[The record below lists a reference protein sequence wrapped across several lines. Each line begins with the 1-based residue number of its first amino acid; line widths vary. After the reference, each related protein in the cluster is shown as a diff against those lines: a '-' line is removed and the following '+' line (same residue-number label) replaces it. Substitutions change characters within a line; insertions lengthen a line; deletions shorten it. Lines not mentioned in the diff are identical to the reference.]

1 MCVRSTQITGSPL
14 QSTDDDFSTHGSPW
28 QCVRAF
34 HTNNRVTSA
43 VNRPRFLYTRR
54 SLNGVYPFYASRSLH
69 ACRSL
74 YSSRYLDGVQPL
86 FTSQRRCLSVNKYFR
101 RQISHKSKKFPLP
114 YIGKTSNWRQYRP
127 SRWVS
132 YCYMSNYAEEKIRH
146 GYPNLSKSPTIAKMT
161 YISSEKHI
169 HNHFWWLE

>member
-1 MCVRSTQITGSPL
+1 MRAFHTNNRVVSAVDRRRFLYQGSL
-14 QSTDDDFSTHGSPW
+14 W